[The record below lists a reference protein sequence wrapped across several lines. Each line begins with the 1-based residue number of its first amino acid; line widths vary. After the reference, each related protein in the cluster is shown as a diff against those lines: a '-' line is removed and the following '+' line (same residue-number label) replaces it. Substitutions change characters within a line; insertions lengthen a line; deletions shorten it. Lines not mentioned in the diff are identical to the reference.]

1 MKKFIHKISIFS
13 LLSLSIIGIFYLYL
27 FNLPK
32 TNVKISKKNI
42 IIGDSNTRWA
52 MDDNILKSYAN
63 YSTGGEMYIFAY
75 RKLAIL
81 EKQNKIDTLLLSFN
95 PHNIINNRWWED
107 GDGGRLMNIK
117 TC

>member
-1 MKKFIHKISIFS
+1 MKKFIYKVSIFS

-27 FNLPK
+27 FNQPK

-63 YSTGGEMYIFAY
+63 YSTGGEMYISIHI
-75 RKLAIL
+75 IL
-81 EKQNKIDTLLLSFN
+81 STI
-95 PHNIINNRWWED
+95 
-107 GDGGRLMNIK
+107 DGGKMEMVVL
-117 TC
+117 